1 MANEAGFAAELNALI
16 KKYIEEG
23 AEPQDIVDE
32 LARESHLIFGQ
43 YNLEI
48 YMEAK
53 PLTRD

>member
-1 MANEAGFAAELNALI
+1 MANEVGFAAELNALI
-16 KKYIEEG
+16 KKYIDEG